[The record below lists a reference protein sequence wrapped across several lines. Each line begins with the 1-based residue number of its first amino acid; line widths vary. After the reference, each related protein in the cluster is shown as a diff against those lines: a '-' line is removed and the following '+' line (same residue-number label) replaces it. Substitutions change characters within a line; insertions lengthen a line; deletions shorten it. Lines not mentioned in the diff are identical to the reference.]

1 MNSVIQLRLK
11 KTEHVTT
18 GMVIHGDDWLLE
30 GGECH
35 HQKEALEVTC
45 QGLLSGCSRM
55 LHALLS
61 ETIDHPHEIK
71 CMHGSEYIVMHHVDV
86 ELIGELNKKNR

>member
-1 MNSVIQLRLK
+1 MNSEIQLRLK

-18 GMVIHGDDWLLE
+18 DMVIHGDDWLLE

-45 QGLLSGCSRM
+45 QGLLSGCSGM
-55 LHALLS
+55 LCAILS
-61 ETIDHPHEIK
+61 ETIDDLHEIK
-71 CMHGSEYIVMHHVDV
+71 CTHGSEYIVMHNVDV
-86 ELIGELNKKNR
+86 VLIGELKKKNR